1 MIEKTVSQPI
11 FSASRQMEKNPIIN
25 KASIEESIIAE
36 DAFTKSE
43 ADSDHVANEKKL
55 HDIIQGMNKFM
66 QPSHTSVKF
75 QLHEKLNEYYVTI
88 VDDVTDEVVK
98 EIPSKKFLDM
108 YAAMTEF
115 VGLVVD
121 KKA

>member
-1 MIEKTVSQPI
+1 MIEKIVSQPI
-11 FSASRQMEKNPIIN
+11 YTASRQMENNPIITDT
-25 KASIEESIIAE
+25 SIEERNNTD
-36 DAFTKSE
+36 DALYKEE
-43 ADSDHVANEKKL
+43 ADIGFQVSEKKL
-55 HDIIQGMNKFM
+55 NDIVQGMNDFM
-66 QPSHTSVKF
+66 EPSHTSVKF

-88 VDDVTDEVVK
+88 VDDATHEVVK

>member
-1 MIEKTVSQPI
+1 MIEKVVSQPI
-11 FSASRQMEKNPIIN
+11 FTASRQMEHNPIMTN
-25 KASIEESIIAE
+25 TNIEKTNHPDETLQKE
-36 DAFTKSE
+36 E
-43 ADSDHVANEKKL
+43 ADSGTQMNGKKL
-55 HDIIQGMNKFM
+55 NDIVQGMNEFM
-66 QPSHTSVKF
+66 EPSHTSVKF